1 MTISFRA
8 LLLGGFV
15 ATLPLR
21 AVYAPIPE
29 PDQGKDLIVTLKA
42 GLSHDSNVFGS
53 AVNPIDST
61 IWTLAPRAV
70 YNASL
75 TEQTFVSAAYGL
87 TLDQFKSRPGDKL
100 LDSHDAS
107 VRLAHS
113 FSPLT
118 VVDLNNTLTVSRN
131 PESLLA
137 GQPVNTDQSFT
148 RNQLDGRLSSKVQ
161 PKLGVT
167 VKARSLYYDYRN
179 ASLGRSLDRV
189 ENLYGLAGDH
199 AFLPEAKLVAEYR
212 YQDVSYRTQGELK
225 DKTSHYVMAGADYA
239 VARTMSVSG
248 RVGAEWR
255 QRAGEADT
263 TAPYVE
269 VSGKYDY
276 TRRSFV
282 AAGYTYALEETS
294 DTLRFNDSRLHRF
307 FTNVQQAVSALTVA
321 SASVTYEPA
330 RLQGRRGQA
339 DISEDAWR
347 VGAAFS
353 YLPTRNWTVSAHF
366 DYDRVRSDDPFRQL
380 RRERVGLSAAFT
392 F

>member
-1 MTISFRA
+1 MTFSFRS

-21 AVYAPIPE
+21 AVYAPVPE
-29 PDQGKDLIVTLKA
+29 PELGKDLIVTVRA

-53 AVNPIDST
+53 ATNPIDST
-61 IWTLAPRAV
+61 IWTLAPRAA

-75 TEQTFVSAAYGL
+75 TQRTFLSAAYGL

-100 LDSHDAS
+100 LDGHDAS

-113 FSPLT
+113 FSPVSGL
-118 VVDLNNTLTVSRN
+118 DLNNALTVSRN

-148 RNQLDGRLSSKVQ
+148 RNQVDGRFNSQVQRKV
-161 PKLGVT
+161 GVT
-167 VKARSLYYDYRN
+167 VKARSLYYDYHN
-179 ASLGRSLDRV
+179 ADLGRSLDRV
-189 ENLYGLAGDH
+189 ENLYGIAGDH
-199 AFLPEAKLVAEYR
+199 AFLPEVKLVAEYR
-212 YQDVSYRTQGELK
+212 FQEVSYRTQGELK

-239 VARTMSVSG
+239 VAKTMSVSG
-248 RVGAEWR
+248 RFGAEWR
-255 QRAGEADT
+255 KRAGETDT
-263 TAPYVE
+263 TAPYAE
-269 VSGKYDY
+269 ISGKYDY

-282 AAGYTYALEETS
+282 AAGYTYTIEETS

-307 FTNVQQAVSALTVA
+307 FTNVQHAVSALTVA
-321 SASVTYEPA
+321 SASVTFEPA

-339 DISEDAWR
+339 DITEDSWR
-347 VGAAFS
+347 LGAAFS
-353 YLPTRNWTVSAHF
+353 YLPTRNWTVSAHV
-366 DYDRVRSDDPFRQL
+366 DYDRVRSDDPFRKL